1 MADTRRIHVVT
12 HTHWDREWYSPFEL
26 FRMRLVRLV
35 DRLLDHLEEDPD
47 YVSFLLDAQTVV
59 LDDYLAIRPER
70 RDRLAAQIA
79 AGRIEVGPWYVQ
91 PDQFLVS
98 GESLVRNFLTGRRI
112 ALRLGAPGGG
122 LRVGYLPDMFGHISQ
137 IPQLLRGFG
146 IDCAICWRGISGTD
160 AAPEFIWRSP
170 DGSEVL
176 TVHLP
181 DATGY
186 SMAHRLARDP
196 AAALKQLAASDNGPG
211 ARTPHRLML
220 VGSDHVEPQR
230 GLPELLAAIAALPD
244 APAEVRHGGLGGFFD
259 RLREHL
265 RAEGVWQDGQG
276 AARHGLPVRE
286 GELRDTNRSPQGR
299 FNFLLPNVLSS
310 RAALKLQ
317 NAEVERELTVWA
329 EPLAAL
335 ARCAGAASEQAF
347 LHHAWETLLQN
358 HPHDS
363 IGGCSRDEVHRQ
375 MPARFESALQVAR
388 QVGDESAA
396 RLAAAMDTSGLPEEG
411 RLILVINPT
420 AVPRRG
426 VVDVSVDLPQWFW
439 RDLEVT
445 DANGA
450 RVPAQVVSSEQA
462 VMRTT
467 GMPDPDLF
475 PVVVTH
481 PQAAPGSDSGWF
493 TAFEQVRTCRMRL
506 AADLPGLG
514 YATYRV
520 RPVTR
525 GRVNVGSLRTG
536 SLSAANGVLSME
548 LSSSGDLFLTHLN
561 TGRAWRGCLRLRD
574 GGDAGDGYT
583 YSPPPEDAVL
593 TWRPESMAV
602 VEDGPVATTFRL
614 EGDFRLPRALEA
626 DRQRRAAERVG
637 CPVQIDLTL
646 AAGAAVVEGR
656 LRFTN
661 WARDHRLRLVAPTH
675 LETAWSVAE
684 SQWDII
690 RRPTVV
696 RHPDEAVWIED
707 ASTCHPTHGFVD
719 ASEGAGGAGF
729 AVFSF
734 GLREF
739 ELTTRGEI
747 CLTVLRAVGYLGAHQ
762 PLTIANGAG
771 PQARTPD
778 AQMVG
783 ETVDVRFGLV
793 PHGPGADLW
802 PLSQAWKAPCRAYPQ
817 SRHGGTRPA
826 RGTWVGIPEGVD
838 VSSLK
843 EAEDGSGVVLRLFNP
858 GDVVCAGRVALGLPV
873 SGASRVRL
881 DEEPIEDLALGT
893 DGAVEVA
900 VPPKGLVSI
909 RWTPTSW

>member
-1 MADTRRIHVVT
+1 MVT

-35 DRLLDHLEEDPD
+35 DRLLDLLEAEPE
-47 YVSFLLDAQTVV
+47 YASFLLDAQTVV
-59 LDDYLAIRPER
+59 LDDYLALRPEQAG
-70 RDRLAAQIA
+70 RLSAQIA

-98 GESLVRNFLTGRRI
+98 GEALVRNFLTGRRI
-112 ALRLGAPGGG
+112 AARNGAPDGG

-160 AAPEFIWRSP
+160 AAPEFVWRSP

-196 AAALKQLAASDNGPG
+196 AEALKQLGACDNGPG
-211 ARTPHRLML
+211 ARTPFRLML
-220 VGSDHVEPQR
+220 VGSDHVEPQA
-230 GLPELLAAIAALPD
+230 GLPGLLAAVAAMPD
-244 APAEVRHGGLGGFFD
+244 APAEVRHGGLGEFFARVRA
-259 RLREHL
+259 RLRADGL
-265 RAEGVWQDGQG
+265 WGEGTGP
-276 AARHGLPVRE
+276 APAGLPVRE
-286 GELRDTNRSPQGR
+286 GELRDTNRSPQGH

-310 RAALKLQ
+310 RVALKLQ
-317 NAEVERELTVWA
+317 NAEAERELTLWA

-335 ARCAGAASEQAF
+335 ARLSGAASEQAF

-388 QVGDESAA
+388 QVADESAA
-396 RLAAAMDTSGLPEEG
+396 RLAADVDTSGLPEDG
-411 RLILVINPT
+411 RVILIINPT
-420 AVPRRG
+420 PTPRRG
-426 VVDVSVDLPQWFW
+426 VVEVVVDLPQGFW

-445 DANGA
+445 GADGA
-450 RVPAQVVSSEQA
+450 RVPAQVVASESG

-467 GMPDPDLF
+467 GMPESDLF

-481 PQAAPGSDSGWF
+481 PQAAPGPDSGWF
-493 TAFEQVRTCRMRL
+493 TAFEQVRACRLRL
-506 AADLPGLG
+506 AADVPGSG

-525 GRVNVGSLRTG
+525 GRVNRGSLRTG
-536 SLSAANGVLSME
+536 PLSATNGVLSLE
-548 LSSSGDLFLTHLN
+548 LSLTGELFLTHLE

-583 YSPPPEDAVL
+583 YAPPPEDEVL
-593 TWRPESMAV
+593 TWRPGSVAV

-614 EGDFRLPRALEA
+614 EGDFPLPRALEA
-626 DRQRRAAERVG
+626 GRQRRAAERVA
-637 CPVQIDLTL
+637 CPVQLDLTL
-646 AAGAAVVEGR
+646 AAGSRLVDGC

-661 WARDHRLRLVAPTH
+661 WADDHRLRLVVPTH
-675 LETAWSVAE
+675 LEPAWSLAE
-684 SQWDII
+684 GQWDAI
-690 RRPTVV
+690 RRPTTV
-696 RHPDEAVWIED
+696 RHPDEDVWIED
-707 ASTCHPTHGFVD
+707 AATCHPTHGFVD
-719 ASEGAGGAGF
+719 AVEEAGGAGF
-729 AVFSF
+729 GLLGF

-739 ELTTRGEI
+739 ELTPRGEI
-747 CLTVLRAVGYLGAHQ
+747 CLTVLRAFGHLGAPQ

-771 PQARTPD
+771 PGARTPD
-778 AQMVG
+778 AQMRGQRV
-783 ETVDVRFGLV
+783 EVRFALV
-793 PHGPGADLW
+793 PHGPQSDLW
-802 PLSQAWKAPCRAYPQ
+802 TLSQAWKSPARAYPQ
-817 SRHGGTRPA
+817 SRHPGSRPA
-826 RGTWVGIPEGVD
+826 RGQWLRVPEGLD
-838 VSSLK
+838 VSTLK

-858 GDVVCAGRVALGLPV
+858 GEAPCGGPVALGFPV
-873 SGASRVRL
+873 VAASRVRL
-881 DEEPIEDLALGT
+881 DEEPVEALT
-893 DGAVEVA
+893 LSAEGAVEVT

-909 RWTPTSW
+909 RWIPAPR

>member
-1 MADTRRIHVVT
+1 MADPPRIQVVT
-12 HTHWDREWYSPFEL
+12 HSHWDREWYSPFEL
-26 FRMRLVRLV
+26 FRMRLVRML
-35 DRLLDHLEEDPD
+35 DRLLDLLDAEPR

-59 LDDYLAIRPER
+59 LDDYLAIRPEQR
-70 RDRLAAQIA
+70 ARLAAQIA

-98 GESLVRNFLTGRRI
+98 GEALVRNFLTGRRI
-112 ALRLGAPGGG
+112 AERLGAPGGG
-122 LRVGYLPDMFGHISQ
+122 LKVGYLPDMFGHISQ

-146 IDCAICWRGISGTD
+146 IDCAICWRGISGTE
-160 AAPEFIWRSP
+160 AAPEFIWRSA

-196 AAALKQLAASDNGPG
+196 AEALKQLAACDNGPG
-211 ARTPHRLML
+211 NHTPWRLML

-230 GLPELLAAIAALPD
+230 GLPELLDAVAALPD
-244 APAEVRHGGLGGFFD
+244 APAEVRHCGLGAFFD
-259 RLREHL
+259 LVREHL
-265 RAEGVWQDGQG
+265 RAEGLWGQG
-276 AARHGLPVRE
+276 ADAAPAGLPVRE
-286 GELRDTNRSPQGR
+286 GELRDTNRSPKGH

-310 RAALKLQ
+310 RVGLKLQ
-317 NAEVERELTVWA
+317 NAEVEQELTVWA

-335 ARCAGAASEQAF
+335 ARLAGAVSEQAF

-375 MPARFESALQVAR
+375 MPARFERALQVAR

-396 RLAAAMDTSGLPEEG
+396 RLAASMDTAGLAADG
-411 RLILVINPT
+411 RVILVINPT
-420 AVPRRG
+420 AAPRRD
-426 VVDVSVDLPQWFW
+426 VVEVAVDLPGGFW

-445 DANGA
+445 DADGA
-450 RVPAQVVSSEQA
+450 RIPAQVVSSEAA

-467 GMPDPDLF
+467 GMPESDLF

-481 PQAAPGSDSGWF
+481 PEAAPGPDSGWF
-493 TAFEQVRTCRMRL
+493 TAFEQVRTCRLRL
-506 AADLPGLG
+506 AADLPGCG

-525 GRVNVGSLRTG
+525 GRVNRGSLRTG
-536 SLSAANGVLSME
+536 ALAAANGLLSLE
-548 LSSSGDLFLTHLN
+548 LSNTGEVFLTHLE
-561 TGRAWRGCLRLRD
+561 TGHAWRGCLRLRD

-583 YSPPPEDAVL
+583 YSPPPEDEIL
-593 TWRPESMAV
+593 TWRPESVAV

-614 EGDFRLPRALEA
+614 RGDFRLPCGLDGE
-626 DRQRRAAERVG
+626 RQRRAAERVA
-637 CPVQIDLTL
+637 CPVQLDLTL
-646 AAGAAVVEGR
+646 AAGARMVEGR

-675 LETAWSVAE
+675 RKPAWSAAE
-684 SQWDII
+684 GQWDII
-690 RRPTVV
+690 RRPTAV
-696 RHPDEAVWIED
+696 RHPDEDVWIED
-707 ASTCHPTHGFVD
+707 AATCHPTHGFVD
-719 ASEGAGGAGF
+719 AVEEAEGVGF
-729 AVFSF
+729 AILSQ

-747 CLTVLRAVGYLGAHQ
+747 CLTVLRAFGYLGAPR
-762 PLTIANGAG
+762 PLTISSGAG
-771 PQARTPD
+771 PGARTPD

-783 ETVDVRFGLV
+783 QTVEVRFGLV

-817 SRHGGTRPA
+817 SRHEGTRPA
-826 RGTWVGIPEGVD
+826 RGQWVRVSEGLD
-838 VSSLK
+838 ISSLK
-843 EAEDGSGVVLRLFNP
+843 EAEDGGGVVLRLFNP
-858 GDVVCAGRVALGLPV
+858 GETPRWGKVALGFPV
-873 SGASRVRL
+873 AGATLVRL
-881 DEEPIEDLALGT
+881 DEEPLTQLAP
-893 DGAVEVA
+893 DAAGAVEVT
-900 VPPKGLVSI
+900 VPPRGLVSI
-909 RWTPTSW
+909 RWALG